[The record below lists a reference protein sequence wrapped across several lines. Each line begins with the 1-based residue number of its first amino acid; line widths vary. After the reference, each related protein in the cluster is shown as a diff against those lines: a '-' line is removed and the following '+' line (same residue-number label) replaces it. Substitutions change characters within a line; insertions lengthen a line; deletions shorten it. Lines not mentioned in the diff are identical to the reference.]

1 MVKMHQKYDLTSLD
15 FNDSNDDDT
24 QSEQSSKNAE
34 IEITQKIYSKL
45 EENDKFHGLIK
56 PEIILEVFINFHLN
70 NYQFSFK

>member
-1 MVKMHQKYDLTSLD
+1 MHQKYDLTSLD

-45 EENDKFHGLIK
+45 EENNNFQGLNK
-56 PEIILEVFINFHLN
+56 PEIILEVF
-70 NYQFSFK
+70 

>member
-1 MVKMHQKYDLTSLD
+1 MHQKYDLTSLD

-45 EENDKFHGLIK
+45 EENNNFQGLNK
-56 PEIILEVFINFHLN
+56 PEIILEVIN
-70 NYQFSFK
+70 